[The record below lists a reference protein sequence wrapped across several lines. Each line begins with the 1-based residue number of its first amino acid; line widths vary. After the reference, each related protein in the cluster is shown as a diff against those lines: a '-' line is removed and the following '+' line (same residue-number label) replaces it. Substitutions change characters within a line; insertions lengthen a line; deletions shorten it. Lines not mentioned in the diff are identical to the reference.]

1 MNKWMLVAAMWLLG
15 GGLKDAAKPA
25 PEWSPYTPRS
35 VPSAALHQGRLS
47 FDGRATVGDFTG
59 TTTTVRGEMT
69 GGNDL
74 RAVRGWV
81 EAPVISLVTG
91 NRKRD
96 KDLNKSME
104 SDRYPNMRFELTG
117 VTPTAEQGDTVL
129 VDLQGKFQIHGVER
143 EVTIPA
149 TVVLGA
155 GAIRVRSTTPMNLK
169 DYRIGGLSKAFGM
182 LRMHEGIVVHIDV
195 TFAPGSVASPAPAGA
210 SVGPQSSA
218 TVRRPTVLG
227 C

>member
-1 MNKWMLVAAMWLLG
+1 MEDPDMNKWMLVAAMWLLG
-15 GGLKDAAKPA
+15 GGLQAAAKPA
-25 PEWSPYTPRS
+25 PDWTAYTPRS
-35 VPSAALHQGRLS
+35 VPSAALREGNLS

-81 EAPVISLVTG
+81 EAPVITLVTG
-91 NRKRD
+91 NGKRD

-104 SDRYPNMRFELTG
+104 SDRYPTMRFELTG
-117 VTPTAEQGDTVL
+117 VTPTAEQGDTAL
-129 VDLQGKFQIHGVER
+129 VDLQGEFQIHGVER

-169 DYRIGGLSKAFGM
+169 DYRIGGLTKAFGM
-182 LRMHEGIVVHIDV
+182 LRMYEVIVVHIDV
-195 TFAPGSVASPAPAGA
+195 TFAPGSAASPAPAGA
-210 SVGPQSSA
+210 
-218 TVRRPTVLG
+218 
-227 C
+227 